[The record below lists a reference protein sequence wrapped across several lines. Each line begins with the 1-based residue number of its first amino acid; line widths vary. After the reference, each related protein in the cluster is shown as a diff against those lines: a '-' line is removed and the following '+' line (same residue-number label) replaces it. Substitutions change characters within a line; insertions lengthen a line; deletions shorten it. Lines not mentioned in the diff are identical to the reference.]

1 MPRAT
6 TTLLLLF
13 LSISSLALVYAE
25 ESASPACGEENCHGL
40 PVKCGPQPIEACTM
54 RYELGDRCR
63 QYVHCTTVEGR
74 CMAIEAEEFH
84 KCKKCVEDCK
94 KKDSPEDPT
103 MVLNCEAL
111 CE

>member
-1 MPRAT
+1 
-6 TTLLLLF
+6 
-13 LSISSLALVYAE
+13 
-25 ESASPACGEENCHGL
+25 
-40 PVKCGPQPIEACTM
+40 
-54 RYELGDRCR
+54 
-63 QYVHCTTVEGR
+63 
-74 CMAIEAEEFH
+74 MAIEAEEFH